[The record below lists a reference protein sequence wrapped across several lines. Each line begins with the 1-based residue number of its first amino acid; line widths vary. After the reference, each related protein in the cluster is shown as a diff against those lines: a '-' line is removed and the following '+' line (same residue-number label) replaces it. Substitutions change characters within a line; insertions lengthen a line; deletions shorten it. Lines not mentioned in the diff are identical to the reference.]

1 MAFLDSDF
9 FQPLDTALASGD
21 PEAIRAAASAF
32 NAADLAEFIEYTHDE
47 DGDLGLKLLQ
57 SLPVELQAKIFG
69 YIGPDMQRVFARLI
83 PNRELAGIVT
93 DMSADERADF
103 FNILDEN
110 QQHALFQ
117 SLASR
122 EREDLRRL
130 ASFEEGTA
138 GALMTSDYAVVTSG
152 MTVASALALLRNTA
166 PDKETIYQAYVVD
179 QDHCLLG
186 AISLRNLITSAPG
199 ALVDSLMATGLV
211 SAQTHTRQEEVARL
225 ISRYDLIAL
234 PITDDDGRLVG
245 IVTYD
250 DAMDVAEAEATE
262 DIHKGAT
269 VGKLETGLKTAS
281 PFSLYRSRVQWLVIL
296 VFANIFTG
304 AGIAYFEQTI
314 SEHIALLFFMP
325 LLVASAGNA
334 GAQSAT
340 LMVRGMATG
349 DVSTRDWGM
358 LLGKDILVATG
369 LGLTMAVAV
378 MVVGLFR
385 AGPAIAMVVAISMVL
400 VVLIGSIVG
409 MLLPFLLDKLNFDPA
424 TASTPLITTIADVSG
439 VLIYFSIAT
448 AILGLGT
455 DA

>member
-1 MAFLDSDF
+1 MSFPESEF
-9 FQPLDTALASGD
+9 FRPLYQALVSGEPEQVQAATAS
-21 PEAIRAAASAF
+21 F
-32 NAADLAEFIEYTHDE
+32 NAADLAEFIEHTSSEE
-47 DGDLGLKLLQ
+47 DNSGLTLLQ
-57 SLPVELQAKIFG
+57 SLSVENQAKVFG
-69 YIGPDMQRVFARLI
+69 YINPDMQLVLARLI
-83 PNRELAGIVT
+83 PRKELVNIVT
-93 DMSADERADF
+93 RMSADERADF
-103 FNILDEN
+103 FNILDDD

-130 ASFEEGTA
+130 ASFEEGSA
-138 GALMTSDYAVVTSG
+138 GALMTSDYAVVSSG

-179 QDHCLLG
+179 KEHRLLG
-186 AISLRNLITSAPG
+186 AISLRNLIISAPG

-211 SAQTHTRQEEVARL
+211 SAYTHTEQEEVARL
-225 ISRYDLIAL
+225 ISRYDLLAL
-234 PITDDDGRLVG
+234 PIIDDTSRLVG

-269 VGKLETGLKTAS
+269 VGRLDTGFKTAS

-304 AGIAYFEQTI
+304 AGIAYFEEII

-349 DVSTRDWGM
+349 DVTARDWGK

-369 LGLTMAVAV
+369 LGLTMAAAV
-378 MVVGLFR
+378 MMVGLVR
-385 AGPAIAMVVAISMVL
+385 AGPAIATVVALTML
-400 VVLIGSIVG
+400 TVVLIGSIIG

-448 AILGLGT
+448 AILGLEPV
-455 DA
+455 